1 MIKKKLLFTAY
12 SLGLGGIEKALV
24 NLLNRLDYK
33 KYDVT
38 LILEKKEGI
47 FLEQIPKEVK
57 VVEYKISDNKIVIL
71 RKIYNRLKLIK
82 WQSQLKN
89 KYDFSCSFCTYS
101 IPGAYLALVASSN
114 NALWMHGNYY
124 ILYKEKMKDF
134 LDGIMAKN
142 FKNVVFVSHENKRDV
157 CSHYEGLDEKAIVC
171 NNYIDGA
178 NIFEKA
184 KDKVEYI
191 KEKNIPLFVNV
202 GRHEE
207 HQKRLS
213 RIIEASAKLKK
224 ENYKF
229 RILFIGDG
237 PDTGKYKEQ
246 VIKAKLSKNI
256 IFLGR
261 KSNPYPYY
269 KMCDAVLLASD
280 YEGFPV
286 VFLEAMMMNK
296 VILSTKVSD
305 WEELDGE
312 NGLFCDFS
320 TEAVYKMMKQY
331 LDNGFAIKKKFD
343 YIEYNKDIDNK
354 INDLIKGK
362 ASK

>member
-1 MIKKKLLFTAY
+1 MAKKLLFTAY

-57 VVEYKISDNKIVIL
+57 VLEYKISDNKIVIL
-71 RKIYNRLKLIK
+71 RKIYNRLKLLK

-101 IPGAYLALVASSN
+101 IPGAYLALAASSN

-124 ILYKEKMKDF
+124 ILYKEKMVNF
-134 LDGIMAKN
+134 LDGIMAKK
-142 FKNVVFVSHENKRDV
+142 FKKIVFVSQENKRDV
-157 CSHYEGLDEKAIVC
+157 CAHYEGIEDKAMVC
-171 NNYIDGA
+171 NNYIDGE
-178 NIFEKA
+178 NILTKAQEKVDYV
-184 KDKVEYI
+184 KQDGV
-191 KEKNIPLFVNV
+191 PLFVNV
-202 GRHEE
+202 GRHDEQ
-207 HQKRLS
+207 QKKLS
-213 RIIEASAKLKK
+213 RIIEASARLKK
-224 ENYKF
+224 EKYKF
-229 RILFIGDG
+229 KILFIGDG
-237 PDTGKYKEQ
+237 PDTERYKEQ
-246 VIKAKLSKNI
+246 VKEANLSDNI
-256 IFLGR
+256 LFLGR

-269 KMCDAVLLASD
+269 KMSDAVLLASD

-286 VFLEAMMMNK
+286 VFLEAMIMNK

-305 WEELDGE
+305 WEDLDSQ

-320 TEAVYKMMKQY
+320 TEAVYEMMKGY
-331 LDNGFAIKKKFD
+331 LDKGFVIKKKFD
-343 YIEYNKDIDNK
+343 YIEYNKDIDKK
-354 INDLIKGK
+354 IINLINEK

>member
-1 MIKKKLLFTAY
+1 MAKKLLFTAY

-57 VVEYKISDNKIVIL
+57 VLEYKISDNKIVIL
-71 RKIYNRLKLIK
+71 RKIYNRLKLLK

-101 IPGAYLALVASSN
+101 IPGAHLALAASSN

-124 ILYKEKMKDF
+124 ILYKEKMVNF
-134 LDGIMAKN
+134 LDGVMAKK
-142 FKNVVFVSHENKRDV
+142 FKNIVFVSQENKRDV
-157 CSHYEGLDEKAIVC
+157 CAHYEGIEDKAMVC
-171 NNYIDGA
+171 NNYIDGE
-178 NIFEKA
+178 NILTKAQEKVDYV
-184 KDKVEYI
+184 KQDGV
-191 KEKNIPLFVNV
+191 PLFVNV
-202 GRHEE
+202 GRHDE
-207 HQKRLS
+207 HQKKLS
-213 RIIEASAKLKK
+213 RVIEASARLKK
-224 ENYKF
+224 EKYKF
-229 RILFIGDG
+229 KILFIGDG
-237 PDTGKYKEQ
+237 PDTERYKEQ
-246 VIKAKLSKNI
+246 VKDANLSDDI
-256 IFLGR
+256 LFLGR

-269 KMCDAVLLASD
+269 KISDAVLLASD

-286 VFLEAMMMNK
+286 VFLEAMIMNK

-305 WEELDGE
+305 WEDLDGQ

-320 TEAVYKMMKQY
+320 TEAVYEMMKNY
-331 LDNGFAIKKKFD
+331 LDNGFKLKEQFD
-343 YIEYNKDIDNK
+343 YIEYNKDIDKK
-354 INDLIKGK
+354 IINLINEK